1 MKKRFLL
8 CGGIL
13 WLVTNAHAAQVITP
27 TQTTLS
33 LSSGSNF
40 SYIPLYNVTTP
51 TTTNSTGLGMRIHFN
66 SQALQWQGVT
76 ERFANGVLPL
86 SDIMSDSENLDND
99 ATTDQFVI
107 AAWVDTTAQ
116 WTATKALP
124 LPLLQAQFQAVSGF
138 SGQTVIRTTAIAT
151 ADDTTFTSTPM
162 MVTVTPANTS
172 GVKVQLRGVLQG
184 AYNSSTG
191 LMRDDL
197 RSANLLPTAQPYA
210 AWGYNGGE
218 TVSSGALAVTGN
230 DAMVDWVLV
239 ELRDAG
245 TPSTVIATQAALL
258 QRDGDVVDALTQ
270 SRDLSFTS
278 PSAGNYYIVLRHRNH
293 LGVMT
298 QAPLSLN
305 SAAVPVDFSTTT
317 TAVYGSNP
325 TVITGTQRLLWAG
338 DVNAD
343 DQLISD
349 GQNNDKNKVL
359 GALLMD
365 ADNTNAATNFQIT
378 AYHSA
383 DINLD
388 GKVIF
393 AGPSNEVN
401 SLLGN
406 VLLHPS
412 NSSASTNYILKGTL
426 P

>member
-1 MKKRFLL
+1 MKNRFLL
-8 CGGIL
+8 CSGIL
-13 WLVTNAHAAQVITP
+13 WLVIDAQAAQVITP
-27 TQTTLS
+27 TQATLTVN
-33 LSSGSNF
+33 SSGSF

-51 TTTNSTGLGMRIHFN
+51 TTVNSTGLGIRVHFN

-76 ERFANGVLPL
+76 ARFANGAMPL
-86 SDIMSDSENLDND
+86 SDIMSDSDNLDND
-99 ATTDQFVI
+99 TTTDQFVI
-107 AAWVDTTAQ
+107 SAWVDTTAQ
-116 WTATKALP
+116 WTATATLP
-124 LPLLQAQFQAVSGF
+124 QPLLQVQFQTVSGF

-151 ADDTTFTSTPM
+151 ADDTDFTSTPM
-162 MVTVTPANTS
+162 TVTVTPANTS

-184 AYNSSTG
+184 AYSSNTG

-197 RSANLLPTAQPYA
+197 RSANLLPTTQPYV
-210 AWGYNGGE
+210 AWGYNGME
-218 TVSSGALAVTGN
+218 TVSSSALTVTGN
-230 DAMVDWVLV
+230 DAIVDWVLV
-239 ELRDAG
+239 ELRNAAA
-245 TPSTVIATQAALL
+245 PSSVIATQAALL
-258 QRDGDVVDALTQ
+258 QRDGDVVDASTQ
-270 SRDLSFTS
+270 SHDLTFTTL
-278 PSAGNYYIVLRHRNH
+278 SAGNYYVVLRHRNH

-298 QAPLSLN
+298 QAPLPLS
-305 SAAVPVDFSTTT
+305 STAVPVDFTTTT

-325 TVITGTQRLLWAG
+325 TLITGTQRLLWAG

-343 DQLISD
+343 NQLISD

-388 GKVIF
+388 GKVIY

-401 SLLGN
+401 SVLGN